1 MVCYVF
7 IAIRIVLS
15 VLLSNIIRFIAD
27 DRFQAE
33 YDKSI
38 KYLDVD
44 ARINLLNRRLEVLK
58 VLNSI
63 LMDAVHKQHS
73 SMLEWIVIVLIV
85 VFLMIEIFRWWI
97 ESTRSN

>member
-1 MVCYVF
+1 MFYTQRRYDC
-7 IAIRIVLS
+7 IKSLVLTTFNNTS
-15 VLLSNIIRFIAD
+15 SD

-58 VLNSI
+58 DLNSI
-63 LMDAVHKQHS
+63 LMDAAHNQHAS
-73 SMLEWIVIVLIV
+73 ILEWIVIVLIIAEV
-85 VFLMIEIFRWWI
+85 AIEIFRGWR
-97 ESTRSN
+97 ELM

>member
-1 MVCYVF
+1 MHMYSITDYHTNVTPTL
-7 IAIRIVLS
+7 A
-15 VLLSNIIRFIAD
+15 AD

-58 VLNSI
+58 DLNSI
-63 LMDAVHKQHS
+63 LMDAAHNQHAS
-73 SMLEWIVIVLIV
+73 ILEWIVIVLIIAEV
-85 VFLMIEIFRWWI
+85 AIEIFRGWR
-97 ESTRSN
+97 ELM

>member
-1 MVCYVF
+1 MHMYS
-7 IAIRIVLS
+7 ITDYHTNLTPTLA
-15 VLLSNIIRFIAD
+15 AD

-58 VLNSI
+58 DLNSI

-73 SMLEWIVIVLIV
+73 SMLEWIVIILIV
-85 VFLMIEIFRWWI
+85 VFLAIEVFRGWI
-97 ESTRSN
+97 EAANGKIPQ

>member
-1 MVCYVF
+1 MFYTQRRYDC
-7 IAIRIVLS
+7 IKSLVLKTFNNTS
-15 VLLSNIIRFIAD
+15 SD

>member
-1 MVCYVF
+1 MFMIHCIHLRV
-7 IAIRIVLS
+7 VLIS
-15 VLLSNIIRFIAD
+15 HSIKD

-58 VLNSI
+58 DLNSI
-63 LMDAVHKQHS
+63 LMDAAHNQHAS
-73 SMLEWIVIVLIV
+73 ILEWIVIILIV
-85 VFLMIEIFRWWI
+85 AEVVIEIFRGWR
-97 ESTRSN
+97 ELM